1 MMDLQLV
8 NKELCEAKLFRTTR
22 SFNTL
27 TGKDIADML
36 FLNTLVTYILHQE
49 DDSRDWAHKFA
60 KNTVS
65 FGGYTL
71 FRTFATDMYM
81 LAYQTKYPDNDH
93 ARMKDPITSK
103 KFLDSCRFHDRKH
116 IEFLR
121 RIVADDVGSSYA
133 STYFYRLEA
142 QLKISDSRYKRW
154 RRQAGMWK
162 TLRQGEKSTMVAQIT
177 MELRRMG
184 GGTGRGNE
192 VLTSLEP
199 MTRIKKYS
207 AVAQQSNQ
215 PSTAQRVAGTAVG
228 AVAGRYAASKL
239 NKNKNAGTGIG
250 AIAGYWASGR
260 RKQQ

>member
-1 MMDLQLV
+1 MMDLELV
-8 NKELCEAKLFRTTR
+8 NKELCEARLFRTTR

-36 FLNTLVTYILHQE
+36 FLNTLVTYILHQQE
-49 DDSRDWAHKFA
+49 QSRDFAHKYA

-65 FGGYTL
+65 FGSYTL

-81 LAYQTKYPDNDH
+81 LAYQVKYPDNDH
-93 ARMKDPITSK
+93 ARMKDAISSK
-103 KFLDSCRFHDRKH
+103 KFLETCRFQDRKH

-121 RIVADDVGSSYA
+121 RIVADDVGTSYA

-142 QLKISDSRYKRW
+142 QLKISDSRYRRW

-162 TLRQGEKSTMVAQIT
+162 TLRQGEKNTMIAQIT
-177 MELRRMG
+177 LELRRMG

-207 AVAQQSNQ
+207 PVAQQAKPVSK
-215 PSTAQRVAGTAVG
+215 PRVTP
-228 AVAGRYAASKL
+228 AA
-239 NKNKNAGTGIG
+239 AAGIG
-250 AIAGYWASGR
+250 AIAGYWAAGR
-260 RKQQ
+260 KKK